1 MPPLI
6 AQILQV
12 EKRIA
17 TSLLATCPTPI
28 NDPVSLERL

>member
-17 TSLLATCPTPI
+17 TSLLAPTPI